1 MKGTSLGTNQA
12 VVILKPGRE
21 KSLHRHHPWVF
32 SGAIDRTSPAVSA
45 GETVRVLSADG
56 MPLAIGSVSPQSQIR
71 VRVWSFD
78 PAEEITPQFF
88 ANRLN
93 RALLSRQLLQAGSKL
108 SALRLVN
115 TESDGLPGLI
125 VDRYEDFLVCQ
136 FLSAGAEHWKAEVVR
151 QLAGLIPVAGIYE
164 RSEGDGR
171 LKEGLAPSSGVLMGA
186 EPPKSVEI
194 REGPLRLLV
203 DIRHG
208 HKTGYYLDQR
218 ENRARV
224 AAFSVGADVLNCF
237 AYTGGFG
244 LQALKAGAE
253 HLVNVETSPEAL
265 DILHRQLALNDLGI
279 HAVENISTDVFQA
292 LRSFRDARRS
302 FDLIILDPPKFAG
315 SGHQVNKAA
324 RGYKDINLLAFKLI
338 RPNGV
343 LFTFSCSGHVD
354 AALFQKIVAD
364 AALDAGRDVQIL
376 EHLEQ
381 ASDHAVALNFPEGA
395 YLKGLICRVR

>member
-1 MKGTSLGTNQA
+1 MTINQA
-12 VVILKPGRE
+12 VVVLKPGRE
-21 KSLHRHHPWVF
+21 KSLHRRHPWIF
-32 SGAIDRTSPAVSA
+32 SGAIDRASPTLAA
-45 GETVRVLSADG
+45 GETVKVVSSDG
-56 MPLAIGSVSPQSQIR
+56 IPLAIGSVSPRSQIR

-78 PAEEITPQFF
+78 PDEEITPQFF

-93 RALLSRQLLQAGSKL
+93 RALKLRQSLQAGRKL

-115 TESDGLPGLI
+115 AESDGLPGLI

-136 FLSAGAEHWKAEVVR
+136 FLSAGAEHWKTEVVR
-151 QLAGLIPVAGIYE
+151 QLMDLVPVAGIYE
-164 RSEGDGR
+164 RSEGVGR
-171 LKEGLAPSSGVLMGA
+171 LKEGLAASSGVLMGA
-186 EPPKSVEI
+186 EPPERIEI

-224 AAFSVGADVLNCF
+224 AAFSGGAEVLNCF

-265 DILHRQLALNDLGI
+265 DILQRQLSLNGLDI
-279 HAVENISTDVFQA
+279 NAVENIGTDVFQA
-292 LRSFRDARRS
+292 LRAFRDAGRS
-302 FDLIILDPPKFAG
+302 FNLIILDPPKFAA
-315 SGHQVNKAA
+315 SGPQVNKAA

-343 LFTFSCSGHVD
+343 LFTFSCSGHVN

-364 AALDAGRDVQIL
+364 AALDAGLDVQIL
-376 EHLEQ
+376 EHMEQ

>member
-1 MKGTSLGTNQA
+1 MTTNQA
-12 VVILKPGRE
+12 VVTLKPGRE
-21 KSLHRHHPWVF
+21 KSLNRHHPWIF
-32 SGAIDRTSPAVSA
+32 SGAIDRANRAVSA
-45 GETVRVLSADG
+45 GETVRVLSANG
-56 MPLAIGSVSPQSQIR
+56 TPLASGAVSPQSQIQ

-78 PAEEITPQFF
+78 PSEEIAPQFF
-88 ANRLN
+88 AGRLY
-93 RALLSRQLLQAGSKL
+93 RALQYRQLLQTGDAL

-115 TESDGLPGLI
+115 AESDGLPGLI
-125 VDRYEDFLVCQ
+125 VDRYEDYLVCQ
-136 FLSAGAEHWKAEVVR
+136 FLSAGAEHWKKEIVR
-151 QLAGLIPVAGIYE
+151 LLTDLIPVAGIYE

-186 EPPKSVEI
+186 EPPEKIEI
-194 REGPLRLLV
+194 REGPLRILV
-203 DIRHG
+203 DVRHG

-224 AAFSVGADVLNCF
+224 AAFSAGADVLNCF
-237 AYTGGFG
+237 AFTGGFG

-253 HLVNVETSPEAL
+253 HLVNVETSPEAM
-265 DILHRQLALNDLGI
+265 DILHRQLTLNGLDSQ
-279 HAVENISTDVFQA
+279 AVENIGIDAFQA
-292 LRSFRDARRS
+292 LRSFRDARRT

-354 AALFQKIVAD
+354 ATLFRKIVAD
-364 AALDAGRDVQIL
+364 AALDAGRDVQIMA
-376 EHLEQ
+376 HLEQ
-381 ASDHAVALNFPEGA
+381 SSDHAVALNFPEGA

>member
-1 MKGTSLGTNQA
+1 MTTNQA
-12 VVILKPGRE
+12 VVTLKPGRE
-21 KSLHRHHPWVF
+21 KSLHRHHPWIF
-32 SGAIDRTSPAVSA
+32 SGAIDRAGPAVSA
-45 GETVRVLSADG
+45 GQTVRVLSADG
-56 MPLAIGSVSPQSQIR
+56 TPLAIGAVSPQSQIR

-78 PAEEITPQFF
+78 PTEEITPEFF

-93 RALLSRQLLQAGSKL
+93 HALQSRQLLQAGNAL

-115 TESDGLPGLI
+115 AESDGLPGLV
-125 VDRYEDFLVCQ
+125 VDRYENFLVCQ
-136 FLSAGAEHWKAEVVR
+136 FLSAGAEHWKTEVVR
-151 QLAGLIPVAGIYE
+151 QLMDLIPVTGIYE
-164 RSEGDGR
+164 RSEGNGR

-186 EPPKSVEI
+186 EPPERIEI
-194 REGPLRLLV
+194 REGPLRILV
-203 DIRHG
+203 DVRHG

-224 AAFSVGADVLNCF
+224 ATFSAGADVLNCF

-265 DILHRQLALNDLGI
+265 DILNRQLTINGLDN
-279 HAVENISTDVFQA
+279 HAVENSGVDVFQA

-315 SGHQVNKAA
+315 SAPQVIKAA

-364 AALDAGRDVQIL
+364 AAVDAGRDVQIMA
-376 EHLEQ
+376 HLEQ

>member
-1 MKGTSLGTNQA
+1 MTPNQA
-12 VVILKPGRE
+12 VVTLKPGRE
-21 KSLHRHHPWVF
+21 KSLLRHHPWIF
-32 SGAIDRTSPAVSA
+32 SGAVVRAGSAVSA

-56 MPLAIGSVSPQSQIR
+56 TPLAIGAVSPQSQIR

-93 RALLSRQLLQAGSKL
+93 RALQSRQLLQAGNAL

-115 TESDGLPGLI
+115 AESDGLPGLI
-125 VDRYEDFLVCQ
+125 IDRYEDYLVCQ
-136 FLSAGAEHWKAEVVR
+136 FLSAGAEHWKTEVVR
-151 QLAGLIPVAGIYE
+151 QLMGLVPVAGIYE
-164 RSEGDGR
+164 RSEGNGR
-171 LKEGLAPSSGVLMGA
+171 LKEGLAPSCGVLMGA
-186 EPPKSVEI
+186 EPPERIEI
-194 REGPLRLLV
+194 REGPIRILV
-203 DIRHG
+203 DVRHG
-208 HKTGYYLDQR
+208 HKTGCYLDQR

-224 AAFSVGADVLNCF
+224 AAFAAGADVLDCF

-265 DILHRQLALNDLGI
+265 DILNRQLTLNGLNN
-279 HAVENISTDVFQA
+279 HAVENIGIDVFQV

-302 FDLIILDPPKFAG
+302 FDLIILDPPKFAASG
-315 SGHQVNKAA
+315 SQVIKAA

-338 RPNGV
+338 RPGGI
-343 LFTFSCSGHVD
+343 LFTFSCSGHMD

-364 AALDAGRDVQIL
+364 AALDAGRDVHIL

-381 ASDHAVALNFPEGA
+381 APDHAVALNFPEGA
-395 YLKGLICRVR
+395 YLKGLICRVI